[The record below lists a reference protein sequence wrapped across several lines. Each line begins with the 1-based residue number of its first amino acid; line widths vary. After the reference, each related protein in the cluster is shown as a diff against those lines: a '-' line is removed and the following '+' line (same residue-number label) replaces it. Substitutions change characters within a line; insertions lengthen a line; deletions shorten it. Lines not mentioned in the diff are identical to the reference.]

1 MCGNNML
8 LLIAYQNVSAK
19 VSKRYAF
26 GENGP
31 KRRLKNANSADCIL
45 FQDGLCV
52 EIICF
57 FRLRIKTADQ
67 KDQSDMLL
75 TKTAQNAD

>member
-1 MCGNNML
+1 ML

-19 VSKRYAF
+19 VSNRYAF

-31 KRRLKNANSADCIL
+31 KRRLKNANSPDCVS
-45 FQDGLCV
+45 FQGDSCA

-57 FRLRIKTADQ
+57 YRLHIKTLVQ
-67 KDQSDMLL
+67 KRQNDMLL
-75 TKTAQNAD
+75 LKTDQIAV